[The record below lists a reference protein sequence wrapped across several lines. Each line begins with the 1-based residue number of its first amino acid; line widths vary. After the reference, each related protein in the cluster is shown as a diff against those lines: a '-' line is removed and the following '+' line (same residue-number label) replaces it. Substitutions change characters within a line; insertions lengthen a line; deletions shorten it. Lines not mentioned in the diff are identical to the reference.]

1 MSWDHFHDQWSN
13 VKPSIPFRQLA
24 ILILDDGTHIGQSIG
39 ILNYV
44 EAIAGI
50 IIADLVQVAE
60 ASSILQSAQELF
72 APLNPT
78 VNFAVGD
85 DFETKRLAIRPDL

>member
-1 MSWDHFHDQWSN
+1 M
-13 VKPSIPFRQLA
+13 
-24 ILILDDGTHIGQSIG
+24 
-39 ILNYV
+39 
-44 EAIAGI
+44 
-50 IIADLVQVAE
+50 AE

-85 DFETKRLAIRPDL
+85 DFETKRLAIRPNFESRLSDLERYLDKYAGKNY

>member
-1 MSWDHFHDQWSN
+1 MSWNHFHYQWSN

-50 IIADLVQVAE
+50 IIADLV
-60 ASSILQSAQELF
+60 
-72 APLNPT
+72 
-78 VNFAVGD
+78 
-85 DFETKRLAIRPDL
+85 

>member
-1 MSWDHFHDQWSN
+1 ME
-13 VKPSIPFRQLA
+13 
-24 ILILDDGTHIGQSIG
+24 LDSGTLVGQSVA
-39 ILNYV
+39 ILNYIK
-44 EAIAGI
+44 AIAGI
-50 IIADLVQVAE
+50 SIANPAKTAK

>member
-1 MSWDHFHDQWSN
+1 MLMRCYNLNYEYVMSWDHFHDQWSN

-50 IIADLVQVAE
+50 SIADLV
-60 ASSILQSAQELF
+60 
-72 APLNPT
+72 
-78 VNFAVGD
+78 
-85 DFETKRLAIRPDL
+85 